1 VPVMAADFVVVTRH
15 RGVRW
20 NNRSRKYCKR
30 YQGKKRI
37 AKHLHG
43 E

>member
-1 VPVMAADFVVVTRH
+1 MPVMAADFVVVTRH

-20 NNRSRKYCKR
+20 DDRSGEYRKR
-30 YQGKKRI
+30 DQGKKRI